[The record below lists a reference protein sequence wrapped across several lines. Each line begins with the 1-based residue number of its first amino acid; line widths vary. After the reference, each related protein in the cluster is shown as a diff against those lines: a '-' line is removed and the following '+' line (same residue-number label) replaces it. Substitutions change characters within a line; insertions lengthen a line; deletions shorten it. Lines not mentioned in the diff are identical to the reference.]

1 MKTLTCWRVLSWMHN
16 SDVVMI
22 YPTVALCWSSV
33 PFMLLSSQF
42 FRHFNFHLIWLH
54 VADSQPQLPKGNW
67 KSHFKPLHSSFYP
80 LNWWRIAPHGLSR
93 QLPPFFGRLKRR
105 GPYILNFSCD
115 LEWTLLIWSWTLSP
129 RSSCECDCH
138 GKRVFA
144 TVFARLTRSHHP
156 LPMCSLGYF

>member
-1 MKTLTCWRVLSWMHN
+1 MLWWSTPLLPFVEVQSLLCCWAHNFLGTLTFTSFDC
-16 SDVVMI
+16 
-22 YPTVALCWSSV
+22 
-33 PFMLLSSQF
+33 MLQI
-42 FRHFNFHLIWLH
+42 H
-54 VADSQPQLPKGNW
+54 
-67 KSHFKPLHSSFYP
+67 SHSFQKEIENHILNPLHSSFYP

-105 GPYILNFSCD
+105 GLYILNSSCD